1 MVLLTDGASETVKH
15 ETKKSKSWTKS
26 ENLKSLNLKC
36 EAESLGS
43 IMVPMAT
50 SLVASMTSPLIKPVA
65 SSLINALAK
74 KESWE

>member
-43 IMVPMAT
+43 IMVPMAAL
-50 SLVASMTSPLIKPVA
+50 LVASMT

>member
-43 IMVPMAT
+43 IMVPMAA
-50 SLVASMTSPLIKPVA
+50 SLVASMT

-74 KESWE
+74 KVSWE